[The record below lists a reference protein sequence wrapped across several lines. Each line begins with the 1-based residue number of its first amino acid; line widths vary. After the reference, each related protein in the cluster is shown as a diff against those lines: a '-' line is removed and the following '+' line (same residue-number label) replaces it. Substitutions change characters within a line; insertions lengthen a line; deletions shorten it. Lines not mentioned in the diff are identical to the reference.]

1 MATISLTQE
10 QLDQIKKDM
19 YVQVD
24 MLSDSE
30 INALAQKVNSV
41 INLPFVGE
49 QKELQL
55 MAKFIKW
62 IDNELY
68 KLLPNEYYKL
78 IHDAT
83 DGISKEEAAE
93 IERRLTPLINNVVNI
108 PVLSEEM
115 EAKLIGLVL
124 GLIINAMVKGL
135 KLEEVA
141 PTPKAA

>member
-1 MATISLTQE
+1 MASISLTQE
-10 QLDQIKKDM
+10 QLDQIKNDM

-30 INALAQKVNSV
+30 INALAQKVNAV

-93 IERRLTPLINNVVNI
+93 IERRMTPLINNVV
-108 PVLSEEM
+108 LC
-115 EAKLIGLVL
+115 
-124 GLIINAMVKGL
+124 
-135 KLEEVA
+135 
-141 PTPKAA
+141 

>member
-19 YVQVD
+19 DKKVD
-24 MLSDSE
+24 MLSDAE
-30 INALAQKVNSV
+30 INALAQKVNKE
-41 INLPFVGE
+41 INLPFVSE
-49 QKELQL
+49 EKELQL

-62 IDNELY
+62 IDRELY
-68 KLLPNEYYKL
+68 QLLPNEYYEL
-78 IHDAT
+78 IKNSS

-108 PVLSEEM
+108 PVLSEEL

-124 GLIINAMVKGL
+124 GLIINAMVKGF
-135 KLEEVA
+135 KLEEVE